1 MVYVQ
6 QAWKLHSQD
15 KLMDLLDPN
24 LRPLKEADEI
34 EVLRVIKTALSC
46 IQSKVARRPTMFTV
60 VSMLVG
66 DLEIPTLTN
75 KGQDYP
81 SNLTIRVDEL
91 SESSYPSS
99 SSLLQS
105 KGGTNESPMV
115 QLASV
120 NSEWLST
127 R

>member
-1 MVYVQ
+1 
-6 QAWKLHSQD
+6 
-15 KLMDLLDPN
+15 
-24 LRPLKEADEI
+24 
-34 EVLRVIKTALSC
+34 
-46 IQSKVARRPTMFTV
+46 MFTV